1 MITFPM
7 SGRFV
12 CMLAVGLLG
21 VPMASLA
28 QTPSDLPP
36 LPEDLM
42 PVLRPILVT
51 ALGQSP
57 QMIVQNINIS
67 TAEAVLIQDRAGM
80 LPSVAGSA
88 QYSSANAKVAQA
100 SSTSSGLFYSLSLSQ
115 PLFAWGA
122 LKARADSGKIGIYIA
137 QHQYADAYRLLVV
150 SLRTQFLAL
159 VTKKITLRNDEY
171 ALKQAEEALATV
183 EERFKTGRASTEDLT
198 VPRLAVDE
206 ARLTHDQA
214 LEDLENSKRLF
225 LLMVGKAD
233 LDLEMVPDDVP
244 RPVYVPEVVT
254 RLVQEFVQSDAEQ
267 TYSTLVYHDYIK
279 LANIDYRIARVNL
292 LPRFIFS
299 AGVSQASVTS
309 ASQNYVNQVAVSS
322 NNWNVIASWSIFD
335 GLATRGAKHS
345 ALDRK
350 RSYERTLRTNSDQT
364 IAQVRDLEKQLGFAW
379 RGLEISQSRR
389 DLNETTFKRLE
400 ENLKLGS
407 ASQTMVNSA
416 LLNLYA
422 SEYLLAYSRSAYLN
436 YWSQFVSTTCV
447 DPILNVLPASYLKDG
462 K

>member
-1 MITFPM
+1 MFPL

-21 VPMASLA
+21 VPMAGRA

-80 LPSVAGSA
+80 LPGVAGSA
-88 QYSSANAKVAQA
+88 EYAASKASVAQA
-100 SSTSSGLFYSLSLSQ
+100 SSTSKGLFYSLSLSQ

-183 EERFKTGRASTEDLT
+183 EERFKTGRASAEDLT
-198 VPRLAVDE
+198 VPRLTVDE
-206 ARLTHDQA
+206 ARLIRDQA
-214 LEDLENSKRLF
+214 VEDLENSKRLF

-233 LDLEMVPDDVP
+233 LDLEVVPDDVP
-244 RPVYVPEVVT
+244 RPVYSPEVVA
-254 RLVQEFVQSDAEQ
+254 RLLQEFVQSDAAQ
-267 TYSTLVYHDYIK
+267 TYSTQVYRDYIK
-279 LANIDYRIARVNL
+279 SADIDYRITRVNL
-292 LPRFIFS
+292 LPKFNFS

-309 ASQNYVNQVAVSS
+309 ASQNYISQVAVSS
-322 NNWNVIASWSIFD
+322 NSWDVVASWSIFD
-335 GLATRGAKHS
+335 GLATRGAKLS
-345 ALDRK
+345 ILSRK
-350 RSYERTLRTNSDQT
+350 RSYERTLRTTIDQT
-364 IAQVRDLEKQLGFAW
+364 IAQVRDLEKQLGFTW
-379 RGLEISQSRR
+379 RSQEISQSRR
-389 DLNETTFKRLE
+389 DLSETTFKRLQ

-407 ASQTMVNSA
+407 ASQSMVNSA
-416 LLNLYA
+416 QLNLYA
-422 SEYLLAYSRSAYLN
+422 SEFNLAYARSGYLN
-436 YWSQFVSTTCV
+436 YWSQFVSTLCV
-447 DPILNVLPASYLKDG
+447 DPILNVMPASYLKDG